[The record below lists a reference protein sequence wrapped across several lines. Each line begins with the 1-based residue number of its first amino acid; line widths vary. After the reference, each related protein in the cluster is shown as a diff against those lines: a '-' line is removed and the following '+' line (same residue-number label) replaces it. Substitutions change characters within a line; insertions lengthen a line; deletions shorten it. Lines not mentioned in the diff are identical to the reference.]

1 MKTRLA
7 MTVLTATGLA
17 VGSAAPAAWGSFV
30 EQASASASFSAAV
43 LAPPTNVATST
54 PTCLATGYSSQLAWT
69 ASASTWLDGY
79 EVAMGTLSGG
89 PYTVVARPTGVS
101 PTATSRTL
109 SGLARRTTYYV
120 VVRTTRSS
128 WRAESAQVTVTTPA
142 KNC

>member
-1 MKTRLA
+1 MNASLLA
-7 MTVLTATGLA
+7 TAVLSTGLV
-17 VGSAAPAAWGSFV
+17 VGSAAPTAWASFV
-30 EQASASASFSAAV
+30 EQASASATFSAAV
-43 LAPPTNVATST
+43 LAPPTGATASA
-54 PTCLATGYSSQLAWT
+54 PGCVGGSYSSQLSWT

-79 EVAMGTLSGG
+79 EVAMATTSGG
-89 PYTVVARPTGVS
+89 PYAVVPRPAGVS

-128 WRAESAQVTVTTPA
+128 WRAQSGQVVVTTPA